1 MNSSSLKSDDC
12 AIQVEGLTK
21 KFGSFTAVQDLSLQI
36 PRGVIFGL
44 LGPNGSGKST
54 TIKVLSGLLEPT
66 IGKVWVDGHDL
77 QADPMA
83 VKRATGVLSEDM
95 GLIELLSV
103 QEHLLLACAAYGV
116 ARGEA
121 ELRSR
126 KLLEYFDLWDARD
139 RFPDQLSFGMSK
151 KLSLAMALGHN
162 PSVLFLDEP
171 FEGLDPVFARCLRDL
186 LVSLA
191 GKGLTVFLTSHSLD
205 LVEKMIHRFAILAN
219 GAMMYES
226 SMTELR
232 NTGTSLEDVFFRF
245 VQPPCP
251 QELEWIG

>member
-1 MNSSSLKSDDC
+1 MRSSSLKSDDFV
-12 AIQVEGLTK
+12 IRVEGLTK
-21 KFGSFTAVQDLSLQI
+21 TFGSFKAVKDLSVQI
-36 PRGVIFGL
+36 PRGIIFGL
-44 LGPNGSGKST
+44 FGPNGSGKST
-54 TIKVLSGLLEPT
+54 TIKMLSGLLEPT
-66 IGKVWVDGHDL
+66 SGKVWVAGHDL

-83 VKRATGVLSEDM
+83 VKRTTGVLSEDM

-103 QEHLLLACAAYGV
+103 REHLLLACAAYGV

-121 ELRSR
+121 EIRSR
-126 KLLEYFDLWDARD
+126 KLLEYFDLWDVRD

-162 PSVLFLDEP
+162 PCVLFLDEP
-171 FEGLDPVFARCLRDL
+171 FEGLDPVFAQGMRDL
-186 LVSLA
+186 WVALA
-191 GKGLTVFLTSHSLD
+191 QKGLTIFLTSHSLD
-205 LVEKMIHRFAILAN
+205 LVEKMLHRFAIITN
-219 GAMMYES
+219 GSMVYES

-232 NTGTSLEDVFFRF
+232 NTATSLEDVFFRY